1 MEAWIHFNESVRN
14 PVFILCVL
22 KKNLGRCMFLTLTPI
37 SLGLRSSPT
46 VGRQSMNILMSLS
59 ALHFL
64 LTFFIAAVSVCC
76 MLPRLSCLL
85 TCHNDVIDAE
95 QNNRLY
101 APQVLIWI
109 GLFFVYH
116 TCKTV
121 RITYKYVI
129 ILVIILLEIK
139 GAVVAVIVW

>member
-14 PVFILCVL
+14 PVLISCVL
-22 KKNLGRCMFLTLTPI
+22 KKNLGRCMFLTSTPM

-46 VGRQSMNILMSLS
+46 VGRQSMNIFMSLS

-85 TCHNDVIDAE
+85 TCHNDVIDAG
-95 QNNRLY
+95 QNNRLF
-101 APQVLIWI
+101 APGTDMDRAFLHLSHMQN
-109 GLFFVYH
+109 G
-116 TCKTV
+116 
-121 RITYKYVI
+121 TYYI
-129 ILVIILLEIK
+129 HICDNISYYTP
-139 GAVVAVIVW
+139 